1 MVIHNNSNSLHLIY
15 INSQGLRN
23 QNKRLRLNEWL
34 IQQKT
39 DIALLQETHFTADI
53 EYNVK
58 NDFKTFYIYHSYGS
72 NLSKGC
78 SILVKDTLN
87 INIIDF
93 HKDQIGRFALL
104 NIEIDKYTYSVLK
117 IVIVQMIQQ

>member
-1 MVIHNNSNSLHLIY
+1 MVNNISNSLHLIS
-15 INSQGLRN
+15 INSQGLWS

-39 DIALLQETHFTADI
+39 DIALLQETHFTSNI

-58 NDFKTFYIYHSYGS
+58 NDFKNLNIYHSYGS
-72 NLSKGC
+72 NLSRGY

-93 HKDQIGRFALL
+93 LI
-104 NIEIDKYTYSVLK
+104 
-117 IVIVQMIQQ
+117 